1 MSLCCIPF
9 SGDDREEGEIV
20 ESEDEEAAQTP
31 EKAGE
36 SEREETTDFSPDSA
50 PQPSLLQERVKS
62 LASAVYA
69 VRSNRPDID
78 SEGAVEAS
86 TSKHSHTKQKHKH
99 KSKDRER
106 LAERER
112 RKREKLERKL
122 REIEKLEKKLKERK
136 KLLELKERE
145 QLLELKEKEKEK
157 LLVREKSK
165 KKPKHKK
172 SSRTGR
178 SHHKE

>member
-1 MSLCCIPF
+1 VSLCCIPF

-50 PQPSLLQERVKS
+50 PQPSLPQERVKS

-69 VRSNRPDID
+69 VRSNRSDID

-145 QLLELKEKEKEK
+145 KEK